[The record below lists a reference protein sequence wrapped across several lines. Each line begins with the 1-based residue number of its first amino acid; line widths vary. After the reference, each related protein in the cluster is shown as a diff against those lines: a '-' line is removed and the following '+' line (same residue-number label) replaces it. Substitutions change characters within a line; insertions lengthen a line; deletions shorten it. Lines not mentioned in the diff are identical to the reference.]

1 MQENNHNFPF
11 DQLTE
16 VEEGNDNPQ
25 LYEEAKSFL
34 YSHKWC
40 KKVEKGWYDEDFSI
54 LDKLGVFLFKIQPI
68 NDDVDNHIWI
78 IVGDLPSVYLD
89 ASVETGKEAL
99 ETYCELMGEWVNK
112 VLKGQS
118 LEECYPVEADP
129 TVENAELLKKRV
141 AFIRTELLIEAEG

>member
-1 MQENNHNFPF
+1 MQENNYNLPF
-11 DQLTE
+11 DQLKE
-16 VEEGNDNPQ
+16 VEEGNDIPP

-34 YSHKWC
+34 SSRKWC

-68 NDDVDNHIWI
+68 NDDVDNNIWI
-78 IVGDLPSVYLD
+78 VIGDLPSVYLD

-99 ETYCELMGEWVNK
+99 ETYCELMSEWVDN

-118 LEECYPVEADP
+118 LEESYPVEAEP
-129 TVENAELLKKRV
+129 TEENAELLKKRI
-141 AFIRTELLIEAEG
+141 AFIRRELLMEAES